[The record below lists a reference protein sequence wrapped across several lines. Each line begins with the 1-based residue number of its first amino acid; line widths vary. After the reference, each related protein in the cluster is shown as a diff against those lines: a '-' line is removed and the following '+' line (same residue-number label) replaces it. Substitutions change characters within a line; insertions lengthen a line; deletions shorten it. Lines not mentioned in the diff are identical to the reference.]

1 MKAHA
6 PSSIVSPRPWL
17 DLLNNSRRIEGKF
30 RAWFGIVRGALS
42 KATIVSRCCMKDQE
56 KIDRARGR
64 GAGPRTISLFR
75 RTKDVKTS
83 LTTSLLR
90 INRQPINGRRI
101 DDEGEE
107 VHTAEVGDA
116 A

>member
-1 MKAHA
+1 
-6 PSSIVSPRPWL
+6 
-17 DLLNNSRRIEGKF
+17 
-30 RAWFGIVRGALS
+30 
-42 KATIVSRCCMKDQE
+42 MKDQE

-101 DDEGEE
+101 DEEGEE
-107 VHTAEVGDA
+107 VRLRHPRGITEGLEELIFVFRETLE
-116 A
+116 